1 VHDLVITNG
10 TIVDGRGGEPYL
22 GDIAVDD
29 GVITGIYA
37 AGELRAAPA
46 GETID
51 ATGLVVTPGF
61 VDIHSHY
68 DGQVTWDELLTPS
81 CWHGVTT
88 VVMGNCGVGFAPVHL
103 DQRAWLVEL
112 MEGVEDIPGTALTQ
126 GMRWGWETFPEYL
139 DFISTVP
146 HVMDVGTQIG
156 HGPLRAYV
164 MGEAGANNE
173 PASPSDIE
181 KMAAIVKEAIQAG
194 ALGFSTS
201 RTMLHK
207 ALNGEP
213 VPGTYATEDELF
225 GIGKALAEV
234 GAGLFEVSPSGVA
247 GENDAAMPQEVAW
260 MRRLAKAIGR
270 PVTFGMT
277 QSNSAPDL
285 FREVLA
291 EAAAAAAEGVTV
303 VPQVA
308 GRASGLLFGL
318 ETTYHPFMAR
328 PSYAALTPLTAAEK
342 LAHLNDPA
350 VRAAILGEGDAGGSI
365 SMLERS
371 PDRIWKLDDSV
382 NYEPE
387 ASDSLQAVADRE
399 GRPVAEVLYDWILEG
414 DETQLFMVPMLNYA
428 NNSFEPLREMLTH
441 PNAVIGLGDGGAHV
455 AIICDASISTTML
468 THWTRDRTRGP
479 KLSLPF
485 VIKRQTH
492 DTAELYG
499 LFDRGVLAPG
509 YRADINVIDYEN
521 LHLRKPE
528 ILHDLPGGARR
539 LVQRADGYLATIC
552 KGQVTLRD
560 GVETGARP
568 GAVVRGSQPAPHAD
582 SPASPAPAA

>member
-10 TIVDGRGGEPYL
+10 TIVDGRGGDPYL
-22 GDIAVDD
+22 GDLAVSN
-29 GVITGIYA
+29 GIITSIEAPGALADA
-37 AGELRAAPA
+37 AAH
-46 GETID
+46 ETID
-51 ATGLVVTPGF
+51 ATGLIVTPGF

-88 VVMGNCGVGFAPVHL
+88 VVMGNCGVGFAPVFP

-139 DFISTVP
+139 DFISTIP

-164 MGEAGANNE
+164 MGAAGANNE
-173 PASPSDIE
+173 PASPADIE
-181 KMAAIVKEAIQAG
+181 AMAAIVKEAALAG

-207 ALNGEP
+207 ALSGEP

-285 FREVLA
+285 YREVLA

-303 VPQVA
+303 VPQIA

-328 PSYAALTPLTAAEK
+328 PTYAALAPLSAAEK
-342 LAHLNDPA
+342 LTQLKDPA
-350 VRAAILGEGDAGGSI
+350 VRAAILGEGDASGGI
-365 SMLERS
+365 SMLERA
-371 PDRIWKLDDSV
+371 PDRIWKLDDKV
-382 NYEPE
+382 DYEPE
-387 ASDSLQAVADRE
+387 ARDCLQAVSDE
-399 GRPVAEVLYDWILEG
+399 QGRTPAEVLYDWILEG
-414 DETQLFMVPMLNYA
+414 DENQLFMVPMLNYA
-428 NNSFEPLREMLTH
+428 NNDFEALREMLLH

-552 KGQVTLRD
+552 RGEVTMRD

-568 GAVVRGSQPAPHAD
+568 GMVVRGAQAAPVTA
-582 SPASPAPAA
+582 ASSSGPPTA